1 MLNPDIYIFFYMC
14 GRDLRTFT
22 KGRNWLAGRIILK
35 KEMIL
40 VQQFLLKTHNCP
52 ACYSFFIGI
61 DLSGWEISVYN
72 CTGLARQFWLIMSA
86 LKCPSKKD
94 VCLIEGSKEMT
105 KYWL

>member
-1 MLNPDIYIFFYMC
+1 MC

-22 KGRNWLAGRIILK
+22 KGQNWQAGRIILK

-52 ACYSFFIGI
+52 ARYSFLGT
-61 DLSGWEISVYN
+61 DLSGWEISVYS
-72 CTGLARQFWLIMSA
+72 CTGLTRQFWLIMSA

-94 VCLIEGSKEMT
+94 VCLIEGTKEMT
-105 KYWL
+105 K